1 MSKVCAFLHFRSAK
15 PVAEVTLYQVP
26 RIGER
31 MSYFKY
37 PGAEDVVRGTVTD
50 VEWISSPLGA
60 LAQSVRV
67 YINDTTEEV
76 PA

>member
-1 MSKVCAFLHFRSAK
+1 MSKVCAFLHFRSTK
-15 PVAEVTLYQVP
+15 LVANVTLYQVP

-31 MSYFKY
+31 MSYFEY
-37 PGAEDVVRGTVTD
+37 PGEKDAVRGTVTD

-60 LAQSVRV
+60 LSQTVRV

-76 PA
+76 SA